1 MDPIERRLREEE
13 ARAQQERELLNCIE
27 DYRMAVESL
36 SGGRKD
42 AVLQECDRA
51 EQWLRK
57 KTQLQEMLPRNIDP
71 ILWSS
76 DIKGQIK
83 ALHR

>member
-13 ARAQQERELLNCIE
+13 ARAQQERELLNWIE
-27 DYRMAVESL
+27 EYRMTVEAL
-36 SGGRKD
+36 SGGHKD
-42 AVLQECDRA
+42 AVLQECNRA
-51 EQWLRK
+51 EQWLRE

-76 DIKGQIK
+76 DIEGQLK
-83 ALHR
+83 SLHR